1 MKGVGMPSSK
11 RVLTLAGLS
20 GLFSYALLWLAG
32 NMPEG
37 LPLPADLF
45 RYAPG
50 FVFGAMVFLP
60 ETPEWGR
67 RAGLLLVCGLIW
79 FLMFRL
85 ASHLVTEYEQSTLLA
100 CGVAGGVGAWLT
112 ALMVKLL
119 VPRRLSLL
127 AMLMAFVAGVLGGSL
142 IGQGLL
148 EPDESPL
155 LFMLMVGGFIA
166 WQAGVGGS
174 LLLVDELGEHEPHV

>member
-1 MKGVGMPSSK
+1 MHSSK
-11 RVLTLAGLS
+11 RVIVMAGLS
-20 GLFSYALLWLAG
+20 GVLTYALVWLAG

-37 LPLPADLF
+37 LPLPAELF

-50 FVFGAMVFLP
+50 FVFGAMVMLP
-60 ETPEWGR
+60 ATSGIAR
-67 RAGLLLVCGLIW
+67 RIELVLACGVIW

-85 ASHLVTEYEQSTLLA
+85 ASKLVVDYDQSTLLA
-100 CGVAGGVGAWLT
+100 CGVAGGLGAWLVSLT
-112 ALMVKLL
+112 VKLVL
-119 VPRRLSLL
+119 PRRLSLL
-127 AMLMAFVAGVLGGSL
+127 AMLMAFVAGILGGSL

-155 LFMLMVGGFIA
+155 LFVLMVAGFVV

-174 LLLVDELGEHEPHV
+174 LLLVDELGEHEPHF